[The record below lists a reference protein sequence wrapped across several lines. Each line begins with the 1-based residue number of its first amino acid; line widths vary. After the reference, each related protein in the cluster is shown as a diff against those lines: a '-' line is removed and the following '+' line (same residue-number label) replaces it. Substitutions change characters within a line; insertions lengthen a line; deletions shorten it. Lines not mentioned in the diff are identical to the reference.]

1 MSQDAGATVHAGGLN
16 LGGTAVTSTAAE
28 INIIDGGTS
37 ATSTTIAGADRVVLN
52 DNGTMKQVAF
62 SDIKTYISSNTYPFV
77 LAELDAQQNTQ
88 VDQSLVSESP
98 IGLNTTELVKIGSIF
113 TINASDYIQTS
124 EAGYYEVSVNG
135 TWFKDAVNTK
145 YLMFQVQKSSDG
157 SSWSDVPGGKFIAI
171 GTNSNHNYATAF
183 GTTAVQLSADDM
195 IRVTV
200 VQNSVTN
207 NDYTFYLVS
216 TGYDGGSSSS
226 NPGDTTIMMKKIGE

>member
-135 TWFKDAVNTK
+135 TWFKSDNSQK

-171 GTNSNHNYATAF
+171 GAN
-183 GTTAVQLSADDM
+183 
-195 IRVTV
+195 
-200 VQNSVTN
+200 
-207 NDYTFYLVS
+207 
-216 TGYDGGSSSS
+216 
-226 NPGDTTIMMKKIGE
+226 